1 MTDSNTLN
9 QVERACAQLHHEGR
23 AVTFT
28 AVATRTGLGRST
40 LYRNSTIRAVIDN
53 HRRRTAD
60 SGGLTGL
67 TDEIATIRVALDALA
82 DKVRRHEE
90 QLRRLKTRK
99 D

>member
-40 LYRNSTIRAVIDN
+40 L
-53 HRRRTAD
+53 
-60 SGGLTGL
+60 
-67 TDEIATIRVALDALA
+67 
-82 DKVRRHEE
+82 
-90 QLRRLKTRK
+90 
-99 D
+99 